1 VKCRIK
7 DLTDDSVGQWE
18 PAYDPVLWR
27 RENVLHLFMQKVEE
41 KTLTFY
47 RVHRRRWFS
56 VLEWIPH

>member
-27 RENVLHLFMQKVEE
+27 RDNVLHLFLQKVEQE
-41 KTLTFY
+41 NLDLLQGT
-47 RVHRRRWFS
+47 
-56 VLEWIPH
+56 PP